1 MSNMTWKN
9 ILKKD
14 DEKEEL
20 QIKLEELIEDW
31 GRGKMQ
37 YDFEEMETA
46 GFNSAD
52 GLNLDI
58 TFDRSRADDEGES
71 DDLEQGDLF
80 DADLA
85 HYRIDFSTP
94 SGKDIALADFTAD
107 GGYSG
112 IIESNIDNLTVE
124 ELKSAIQGMYDV

>member
-1 MSNMTWKN
+1 MTWKN

-20 QIKLEELIEDW
+20 QIKLDELIEDW

-37 YDFEEMETA
+37 YDFEQMETG

-58 TFDRSRADDEGES
+58 TFDRSLADDEGES

-85 HYRIDFSTP
+85 HYRIEFSTP
-94 SGKDIALADFTAD
+94 SGKDIALADFTAND
-107 GGYSG
+107 GYSG

-124 ELKSAIQGMYDV
+124 ELKAAIQGMYDV

>member
-1 MSNMTWKN
+1 MTWKN

>member
-1 MSNMTWKN
+1 MTWKN

-20 QIKLEELIEDW
+20 QIKLDELIEDW

-37 YDFEEMETA
+37 YDFEQMETG

-58 TFDRSRADDEGES
+58 TFDRSLADDEGES

-85 HYRIDFSTP
+85 HYRIGFSTP
-94 SGKDIALADFTAD
+94 SGKDIALADFTAND
-107 GGYSG
+107 GYSG

-124 ELKSAIQGMYDV
+124 ELKAAIQGMYDV